1 MRTKRE
7 WTAKLLRQHLL
18 QAAKRGARTLIL
30 RAVKDTWVRRLKNT
44 TACYNKPPPPD
55 LTDHLAE
62 NRRGIEYIDV
72 VALQQAMKNWWR
84 EDPRMPEY
92 VNRIEDVQKKA
103 ARAYLHIS
111 D

>member
-1 MRTKRE
+1 M
-7 WTAKLLRQHLL
+7 
-18 QAAKRGARTLIL
+18 
-30 RAVKDTWVRRLKNT
+30 KNVT
-44 TACYNKPPPPD
+44 TYYSKVPPRY

-62 NRRGIEYIDV
+62 NRRGIENIDV